1 MSIYT
6 KHMGKFTKFVRNI
19 LFLICIQLFTS
30 CSTISLSISIC
41 ATGEYEDH
49 IEYHLDNI
57 EYQRIYGLRWDSG
70 QKRIYFGEDP
80 WHDYKTPADSR
91 ISTGD

>member
-6 KHMGKFTKFVRNI
+6 KHMEKFTKFAINI
-19 LFLICIQLFTS
+19 LFLICIQLLAS
-30 CSTISLSISIC
+30 CSTISPSISIC

-49 IEYHLDNI
+49 IEYHMDNI
-57 EYQRIYGLRWDSG
+57 EYQRIYGLRWNPR
-70 QKRIYFGEDP
+70 QNRIYFGEDY
-80 WHDYKTPADSR
+80 WYNYKNPADSR